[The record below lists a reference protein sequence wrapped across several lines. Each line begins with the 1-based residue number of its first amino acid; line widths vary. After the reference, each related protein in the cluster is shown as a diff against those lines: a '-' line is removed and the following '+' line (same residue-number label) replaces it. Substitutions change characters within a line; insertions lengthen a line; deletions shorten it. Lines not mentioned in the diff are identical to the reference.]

1 MTDSRYPPISNSVV
15 PVGEHKV
22 LLVLKLQAD
31 VLPTGHESRK
41 GYAPP
46 GTCTLIPLENTPCYP
61 NTHSCRFMALCPT
74 MRVPGNV
81 NWNREVV
88 YNCIW
93 SLLNVLSQH
102 NSRSISG
109 ISDND
114 SNKRAE
120 EAKIKSVLIT
130 GLATGVGGISAEKC
144 AKQMAM
150 AFADFNDASLNEEKW
165 SSFNWDTALNYANAC
180 RDTYD
185 LNAEHGDD

>member
-1 MTDSRYPPISNSVV
+1 MQMNLLMVIKSFDYFLSEALAPSDDFDALTRVTQ
-15 PVGEHKV
+15 KV
-22 LLVLKLQAD
+22 LYTKW
-31 VLPTGHESRK
+31 K

-46 GTCTLIPLENTPCYP
+46 GTCTLIPLESTPCYP

-88 YNCIW
+88 YNCVW

-109 ISDND
+109 TSDD
-114 SNKRAE
+114 NKRAD

-130 GLATGVGGISAEKC
+130 GLATGVGGVSAEKC

-165 SSFNWDTALNYANAC
+165 SSFNWDTALDYANAC